1 MNTID
6 DIEIIRANQYEAVD
20 VIDKRKKEDVYVS
33 WESVRDQNPSEYIEK
48 GYLDADEDVRL
59 RTVAECCNCFG
70 AGYKGF
76 QGSGAKH
83 KFEEDTDIKRLKFY
97 PNGEWDNRLTLDG
110 NRFTEFHINSSEN
123 EKYVQSRITELNQ
136 KIALFSHEK
145 TSSAKYEAI
154 FKGLYRVN
162 TEETLKTKKVT
173 YDRIS
178 KIMPTYY
185 PKTVLS
191 PKVIAEAY
199 DKTGYMIAHFYEVE
213 VLKAFQ
219 QRHAADYIYRMK

>member
-1 MNTID
+1 M
-6 DIEIIRANQYEAVD
+6 
-20 VIDKRKKEDVYVS
+20 
-33 WESVRDQNPSEYIEK
+33 
-48 GYLDADEDVRL
+48 DVRL

-97 PNGEWDNRLTLDG
+97 PNGEWDNRLTPDG
-110 NRFTEFHINSSEN
+110 NRFTEFHINSEEN
-123 EKYVQSRITELNQ
+123 DKYAWSRLTELNQ

-145 TSSAKYEAI
+145 ISSAKYEAI
-154 FKGLYRVN
+154 FKGLYCVN
-162 TEETLKTKKVT
+162 TEETLKSRKVT

-178 KIMPTYY
+178 KIVPTYY

-199 DKTGYMIAHFYEVE
+199 DTKGYMVAHFYDVAM
-213 VLKAFQ
+213 LDAFQ
-219 QRHAADYIYRMK
+219 QKYATDYIYRLK

>member
-1 MNTID
+1 M
-6 DIEIIRANQYEAVD
+6 RANQDEAVD
-20 VIDKRKKEDVYVS
+20 VLVNHNKDIFVS
-33 WESVRDQNPSEYIEK
+33 WESVRDQNPSRYIEQ
-48 GYLDADEDVRL
+48 GYLEANDYVRL
-59 RTVAECCNCFG
+59 RTVAERCNCFG

-83 KFEEDTDIKRLKFY
+83 KFEGDTDIKRLKFY

-110 NRFTEFHINSSEN
+110 NMFTEFHVNSTEN
-123 EKYVQSRITELNQ
+123 DKYAWSRLTELNQ

-145 TSSAKYEAI
+145 VSSTKYEAI

-162 TEETLKTKKVT
+162 KVESLKNKKVT

-185 PKTVLS
+185 PKNVVS

-199 DKTGYMIAHFYEVE
+199 DKEGYMVAHFYYAD
-213 VLKAFQ
+213 VLETFQ
-219 QRHAADYIYRMK
+219 KKYVGRCTYLMK

>member
-1 MNTID
+1 MTT
-6 DIEIIRANQYEAVD
+6 
-20 VIDKRKKEDVYVS
+20 
-33 WESVRDQNPSEYIEK
+33 
-48 GYLDADEDVRL
+48 VRL

-110 NRFTEFHINSSEN
+110 NGSWNSILILRKMT
-123 EKYVQSRITELNQ
+123 KYAWSRLTELNQ

-145 TSSAKYEAI
+145 VSSTKYEAI
-154 FKGLYRVN
+154 FKGVYRVN
-162 TEETLKTKKVT
+162 KEESIKTKKVT

-185 PKTVLS
+185 PKNVIS
-191 PKVIAEAY
+191 PKVFAEAY
-199 DKTGYMIAHFYEVE
+199 DKEGYMVAHFYDAA
-213 VLKAFQ
+213 VLNAFQ
-219 QRHAADYIYRMK
+219 MKYAMDYIYHLK

>member
-1 MNTID
+1 MNTLDI
-6 DIEIIRANQYEAVD
+6 IEIMRANQDEAVD
-20 VIDKRKKEDVYVS
+20 VLVNHNKDIFVS

-48 GYLDADEDVRL
+48 GYLDADDNVRL
-59 RTVAECCNCFG
+59 RTVSECCNCFG

-110 NRFTEFHINSSEN
+110 NRFTEFHVNSAEN
-123 EKYVQSRITELNQ
+123 DKYAWSRLTELNQ

-145 TSSAKYEAI
+145 VSSTKYEAI

-162 TEETLKTKKVT
+162 KQESLKNKKVT

-178 KIMPTYY
+178 KIMPSYY
-185 PKTVLS
+185 PRNVIA

-199 DKTGYMIAHFYEVE
+199 DKEDYMVAHFYDTE
-213 VLKAFQ
+213 VLNAFQ
-219 QRHAADYIYRMK
+219 KKYAESYKYICH

>member
-1 MNTID
+1 M
-6 DIEIIRANQYEAVD
+6 RANQDEAVD
-20 VIDKRKKEDVYVS
+20 VLVNHNKDIFVS
-33 WESVRDQNPSEYIEK
+33 WESVRDQNPSRYIEQ
-48 GYLDADEDVRL
+48 GYLEANDYVRL
-59 RTVAECCNCFG
+59 RTVAERCNCFG

-83 KFEEDTDIKRLKFY
+83 KFEGDTDIKRLKFY

-110 NRFTEFHINSSEN
+110 NRFTEFHINSAEN
-123 EKYVQSRITELNQ
+123 DKYAWSRLTELNQ

-145 TSSAKYEAI
+145 VSSTTYEAI

-162 TEETLKTKKVT
+162 KVESLKYKKVT

-185 PKTVLS
+185 PKNVIA

-199 DKTGYMIAHFYEVE
+199 DKEGYMVAHFYDVD
-213 VLKAFQ
+213 VFDAF
-219 QRHAADYIYRMK
+219 RKKYAEDYIYYLK

>member
-6 DIEIIRANQYEAVD
+6 NIEIIRANQYEAVD

-48 GYLDADEDVRL
+48 SYLDADEDVRL

-110 NRFTEFHINSSEN
+110 NRFTEFHINSAEN

-136 KIALFSHEK
+136 NIALFSHEK

-154 FKGLYRVN
+154 FKGLYCVN
-162 TEETLKTKKVT
+162 TEETLKNKKVT

-199 DKTGYMIAHFYEVE
+199 DTKGYMVAHFYDFA

-219 QRHAADYIYRMK
+219 QEYAADYRYRMK

>member
-1 MNTID
+1 M
-6 DIEIIRANQYEAVD
+6 VD
-20 VIDKRKKEDVYVS
+20 ALVNRNKDVNVS

-83 KFEEDTDIKRLKFY
+83 KFEEDTDVKRLKFY

-110 NRFTEFHINSSEN
+110 NRFTEFHINFTEN
-123 EKYVQSRITELNQ
+123 DKYAWSRLTELNQ

-145 TSSAKYEAI
+145 TSSTKYESI

-162 TEETLKTKKVT
+162 TDETLKSKKVT

-178 KIMPTYY
+178 KIMPTYF
-185 PKTVLS
+185 PKTV
-191 PKVIAEAY
+191 
-199 DKTGYMIAHFYEVE
+199 
-213 VLKAFQ
+213 
-219 QRHAADYIYRMK
+219 

>member
-1 MNTID
+1 MGICQ
-6 DIEIIRANQYEAVD
+6 RSKS
-20 VIDKRKKEDVYVS
+20 KRI
-33 WESVRDQNPSEYIEK
+33 YIEK
-48 GYLDADEDVRL
+48 GYLDADDDVRI

-97 PNGEWDNRLTLDG
+97 PNGEWDNRLTSDG
-110 NRFTEFHINSSEN
+110 NRFTEFHIISSEN
-123 EKYVQSRITELNQ
+123 DKYARSRLTGLNQ

-145 TSSAKYEAI
+145 LSSTKYEAI

-162 TEETLKTKKVT
+162 KEESLKNKKVT

-178 KIMPTYY
+178 KKMPTYY
-185 PKTVLS
+185 PKTVIS

-199 DKTGYMIAHFYEVE
+199 DKEGYMVAHFYAAEM
-213 VLKAFQ
+213 LDAFQ
-219 QRHAADYIYRMK
+219 KKYAEDYKYV

>member
-1 MNTID
+1 MKG
-6 DIEIIRANQYEAVD
+6 NQHEVVD
-20 VIDKRKKEDVYVS
+20 ALVNRNKDVNVS

-83 KFEEDTDIKRLKFY
+83 KFEEDTDVKRLKSY

-110 NRFTEFHINSSEN
+110 NRFTEFHINFTEN
-123 EKYVQSRITELNQ
+123 DKYAWSRLTELNQ

-145 TSSAKYEAI
+145 TSSTKYESI

-162 TEETLKTKKVT
+162 TDETLKSKKVT

-185 PKTVLS
+185 PKTVL
-191 PKVIAEAY
+191 PPEVIAEAY
-199 DKTGYMIAHFYEVE
+199 DKTGYMVAHFYDVE
-213 VLKAFQ
+213 VLDAFQ
-219 QRHAADYIYRMK
+219 QRHATDYIYRMK

>member
-1 MNTID
+1 M
-6 DIEIIRANQYEAVD
+6 D

-48 GYLDADEDVRL
+48 SYLDADEDVRL

-110 NRFTEFHINSSEN
+110 NRFTEFHINSAEN

-136 KIALFSHEK
+136 NIALFSHEK

-154 FKGLYRVN
+154 FKGLYCVN
-162 TEETLKTKKVT
+162 TEETLKNKKVT

-199 DKTGYMIAHFYEVE
+199 DTKGYMVAHFYDFA

-219 QRHAADYIYRMK
+219 QEYAADYRYRMK

>member
-1 MNTID
+1 MKG
-6 DIEIIRANQYEAVD
+6 NQHEVVD
-20 VIDKRKKEDVYVS
+20 ALVNRNKDVNVS

-83 KFEEDTDIKRLKFY
+83 KFEEDTDVKRLKFY

-110 NRFTEFHINSSEN
+110 NRFTEFHINFTEN
-123 EKYVQSRITELNQ
+123 DKYAWSRLTELNQ

-145 TSSAKYEAI
+145 TSSTKYESN

-162 TEETLKTKKVT
+162 TDETLKSKKVT

-178 KIMPTYY
+178 KIMPTYF
-185 PKTVLS
+185 PKTVL
-191 PKVIAEAY
+191 PPEVIAEAY
-199 DKTGYMIAHFYEVE
+199 DKTGYMVAHFYDVE
-213 VLKAFQ
+213 VLDAFQ
-219 QRHAADYIYRMK
+219 QRHATDYIYRMK

>member
-1 MNTID
+1 MFLVN
-6 DIEIIRANQYEAVD
+6 RNKD
-20 VIDKRKKEDVYVS
+20 VFVS
-33 WESVRDQNPSEYIEK
+33 WESARDQNPSEYIEK

-83 KFEEDTDIKRLKFY
+83 KFEEDTDVKRLKFY

-110 NRFTEFHINSSEN
+110 NRFTEFHINSAEN
-123 EKYVQSRITELNQ
+123 EKYVQSRLTELNQ

-145 TSSAKYEAI
+145 TASKQYEAI
-154 FKGLYRVN
+154 FKGLYYVN
-162 TEETLKTKKVT
+162 TEETIKSKKVT

-191 PKVIAEAY
+191 PNVIAEAY
-199 DKTGYMIAHFYEVE
+199 DMKGYMIAHFYDAA
-213 VLKAFQ
+213 VLDAFRQ
-219 QRHAADYIYRMK
+219 KYAADYIYRLK